1 MSASWFLN
9 VFGLIVSTI
18 AAAIMFYYPPRG
30 RAFTE
35 EGAEAGSWINN
46 PKPEYA
52 ELGKRQTILGKFDPP
67 CWGLDFCSNYQQP
80 SLMTAL
86 ERRPGSRGDITAAAQ
101 SKRVCGRPGAAK
113 ENLWN

>member
-1 MSASWFLN
+1 MEMMSASWFLN

-52 ELGKRQTILGKFDPP
+52 ELGKRQTILGKFGP
-67 CWGLDFCSNYQQP
+67 
-80 SLMTAL
+80 AL
-86 ERRPGSRGDITAAAQ
+86 LGIGFLFQLLAAFLN
-101 SKRVCGRPGAAK
+101 GGA
-113 ENLWN
+113 